1 MRSLPRGVAEL
12 DSNNRW
18 VNETYLQLIEEYAC
32 DPDAFGAGGPG
43 REEAIKRIRRAAGR
57 RDGKA
62 EEKAIVDRLRVEVPE
77 YWQDFSELQLLGE
90 HFRRAALRKK
100 GGGSPGSIDPPTR
113 EEGLRIARAM
123 LGHVPGKGWLNFE
136 EETEILSTVLAE
148 DWLRAPIR
156 QLLRDYIKVSQS
168 NPVYFD
174 ALGLIREDLNSRGA
188 TIPLRLSKWQGKV
201 DGGLLRRPSEKAL
214 SANRPVHMNNYQR
227 DLNIQL
233 TIEILRR
240 IGISPEGSS
249 VSGCEIVSDALATS
263 EDEALHLS
271 WDRVR
276 RIWQERTLKRSFVPV
291 MEKYSG
297 AIAERNGL
305 FHTTKR

>member
-12 DSNNRW
+12 NSNNRW

-32 DPDAFGAGGPG
+32 DPDAFWTGGPG
-43 REEAIKRIRRAAGR
+43 REEAIKRIRRAAR
-57 RDGKA
+57 RGDGKA

-77 YWQDFSELQLLGE
+77 YWHDFSELQLLGE
-90 HFRRAALRKK
+90 HFRRAALRKE
-100 GGGSPGSIDPPTR
+100 GRNSPGITDPPTR
-113 EEGLRIARAM
+113 EEGFLLARAM
-123 LGHVPGKGWLNFE
+123 LEHVPGAGWLDFE
-136 EETEILSTVLAE
+136 EESEVFSTTLADEWLS
-148 DWLRAPIR
+148 APTR
-156 QLLRDYIKVSQS
+156 QLLRDYIKLSRS

-174 ALGLIREDLNSRGA
+174 ALGLIWKDLNNRGEA
-188 TIPLRLSKWQGKV
+188 IPRRLTTWQGKV
-201 DGGLLRRPSEKAL
+201 DGGLRRPREKAL

-240 IGISPEGSS
+240 IGIPPEGSS

-271 WDRVR
+271 WDSVR

-291 MEKYSG
+291 MENYSG
-297 AIAERNGL
+297 AIAERHGP
-305 FHTTKR
+305 FHTTKP